1 MTSMKK
7 ICAITMVR
15 NDSFFLRKWVEYYGA
30 QLGEKNL
37 RIYFD
42 GEDQIIP
49 DFCQGIHTEFK
60 PRILGMVV
68 KSEKERLSF
77 LSNQAA
83 YLMNTENYDLIIGV
97 DADEYLIVDPK
108 LGKTLQEYLNTIDVD
123 VCLSGLG
130 IDVGQH
136 LDYEGTIDS
145 NKTLLS
151 QRSYAYLCSRYTKPS
166 IISQPVMWGS
176 GFHRVKKHNYHIDK
190 NLFLF
195 HVGSIDLNM
204 IKERMNNSDLI
215 STGRLRHI
223 KKRAKTIY
231 IVTKNKARDWDK
243 TVNKMRF
250 VQQILRQPF
259 AWNKPWNLLTKVVV
273 RIPKRFRNII

>member
-1 MTSMKK
+1 
-7 ICAITMVR
+7 
-15 NDSFFLRKWVEYYGA
+15 
-30 QLGEKNL
+30 
-37 RIYFD
+37 
-42 GEDQIIP
+42 
-49 DFCQGIHTEFK
+49 
-60 PRILGMVV
+60 
-68 KSEKERLSF
+68 
-77 LSNQAA
+77 
-83 YLMNTENYDLIIGV
+83 
-97 DADEYLIVDPK
+97 
-108 LGKTLQEYLNTIDVD
+108 
-123 VCLSGLG
+123 
-130 IDVGQH
+130 
-136 LDYEGTIDS
+136 
-145 NKTLLS
+145 
-151 QRSYAYLCSRYTKPS
+151 
-166 IISQPVMWGS
+166 MWGS

-204 IKERMNNSDLI
+204 IKERINNSDLI

-243 TVNKMRF
+243 TINKMRF